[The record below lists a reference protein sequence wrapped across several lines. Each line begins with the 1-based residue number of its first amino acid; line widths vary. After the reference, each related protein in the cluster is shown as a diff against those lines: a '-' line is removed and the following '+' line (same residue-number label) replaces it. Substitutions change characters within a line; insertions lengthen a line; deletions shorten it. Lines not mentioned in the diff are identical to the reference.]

1 MDHGVL
7 FSEALK
13 IEDPWSIEDIKF
25 DPLHCRLNIHIN
37 FKKGAVFEYYDES
50 TKQSTFH
57 KAYDTEEKVWRHLN
71 FFEYECYLI
80 VRTPRIKPGGGGIK
94 LVLPSWSGN
103 VYGFTLMYEAYLLQ
117 LCKHMPISQV
127 ARMSKTY
134 DKKLWK
140 LLDCYIQKGLYEA
153 DHIHVTCLGIDE
165 TSRKRGHEYITLFV
179 DLENRKTIHIAPGK
193 GHETITDFV
202 ESFLD
207 SKGKVDHITDVSC
220 DMSPAFI
227 KGVKQEFPKAQITFD
242 RFHIMKLVNEAVDA
256 VRRSEVSTEPALKKS
271 RFALLKNKANLT
283 QSQQKKRDYISQ
295 LNLKTSRALRM
306 RDAFQE
312 IYKTETIDDFIHALN
327 EWYSWIVRS
336 QLEPFKKLGR
346 TIKKHMHGIVRW
358 KVSQINNGILE
369 ALNSVVQAAKRKA
382 RGYGEKHFKIM
393 AYFLTGKLNF
403 KKFNEYLPTYFS

>member
-1 MDHGVL
+1 MDNIFL
-7 FSEALK
+7 FSKALK
-13 IEDPWSIEDIKF
+13 VTDPWYIEDIEF
-25 DPLHCRLNIHIN
+25 DPLQHRLNIRIN
-37 FKKGAVFEYYDES
+37 LKKGATFEYQDES
-50 TKQSTFH
+50 THNSKCY
-57 KAYDTEEKVWRHLN
+57 KAYDTEEKIWRHLN

-80 VRTPRIKPGGGGIK
+80 VRTPRIKPDSGGIK
-94 LVLPSWSGN
+94 LVLPSWGGN

-117 LCKHMPISQV
+117 LCKHMPINQV
-127 ARMSKTY
+127 AKMSKTY
-134 DKKLWK
+134 DAKLWN

-153 DHIHVTCLGIDE
+153 DHTHVTCLGIDE

-193 GHETITDFV
+193 GHETITTFV
-202 ESFLD
+202 HSFQD

-227 KGVKQEFPKAQITFD
+227 KGIKQEFPKAQITFD

-256 VRRSEVSTEPALKKS
+256 VRRAEVSAQPALRKS
-271 RFALLKNKANLT
+271 RFALLKNEANLT
-283 QSQQKKRDYISQ
+283 QSQKKKRDYISQ

-312 IYKTETIDDFIHALN
+312 VYKAVTLEVFTHSLH
-327 EWYSWIVRS
+327 EWYQWIVRS

-346 TIKKHMHGIVRW
+346 TIKKHMYGILQW

-403 KKFNEYLPTYFS
+403 KMFNSYLPTHF

>member
-1 MDHGVL
+1 
-7 FSEALK
+7 
-13 IEDPWSIEDIKF
+13 
-25 DPLHCRLNIHIN
+25 
-37 FKKGAVFEYYDES
+37 
-50 TKQSTFH
+50 
-57 KAYDTEEKVWRHLN
+57 
-71 FFEYECYLI
+71 LI
-80 VRTPRIKPGGGGIK
+80 VRTPRIKPDSGGIK

-153 DHIHVTCLGIDE
+153 DHINVTCLGIDE

-179 DLENRKTIHIAPGK
+179 DLYNRKTIHITPGK

-202 ESFLD
+202 ESFQD

-256 VRRSEVSTEPALKKS
+256 VRRSEVSTQPALKKS

-295 LNLKTSRALRM
+295 LNLKTSRAMRM

-312 IYKTETIDDFIHALN
+312 IYKALTIDDFTHALN

-358 KVSQINNGILE
+358 KASQINNGILE

-403 KKFNEYLPTYFS
+403 KKFNDYLPTYFS

>member
-1 MDHGVL
+1 MDHRVL

-13 IEDPWSIEDIKF
+13 IVDPWYIQDIEF
-25 DPLHCRLNIHIN
+25 DPLRHRLNIHIN
-37 FKKGAVFEYYDES
+37 FKKGAVFEHYDDF
-50 TKQSTFH
+50 TKESTFH

-80 VRTPRIKPGGGGIK
+80 VRTPRIKPGSGGIK

-127 ARMSKTY
+127 AHMSKTY
-134 DKKLWK
+134 DKKLWN

-153 DHIHVTCLGIDE
+153 DHIDVTCLGIDE

-193 GHETITDFV
+193 GRETIADFV
-202 ESFLD
+202 HSFQD
-207 SKGKVDHITDVSC
+207 SKGKVDHVTDVSC

-256 VRRSEVSTEPALKKS
+256 VRRAEVSKQPALKKS
-271 RFALLKNKANLT
+271 RFALLKNEANLT
-283 QSQQKKRDYISQ
+283 QAQKKKRDYISQ

-312 IYKTETIDDFIHALN
+312 IYKTETTDDFTHALN
-327 EWYSWIVRS
+327 EWYGWIARS

-382 RGYGEKHFKIM
+382 RGYGEKHFKVM

-403 KKFNEYLPTYFS
+403 RKFNDYLPTHFS